1 MNTIVTRTSPRHCD
15 TISSAELM
23 SVLHCLCSAGA
34 GGVRTAEGV
43 DQKRGEDHSAV
54 AVLAVLFSLVV
65 LAALGYLAR
74 QLLKKK
80 QE

>member
-1 MNTIVTRTSPRHCD
+1 M
-15 TISSAELM
+15 
-23 SVLHCLCSAGA
+23 
-34 GGVRTAEGV
+34 RTAEGV

-54 AVLAVLFSLVV
+54 AMLAVLFSLVV
-65 LAALGYLAR
+65 LAALGYLAK